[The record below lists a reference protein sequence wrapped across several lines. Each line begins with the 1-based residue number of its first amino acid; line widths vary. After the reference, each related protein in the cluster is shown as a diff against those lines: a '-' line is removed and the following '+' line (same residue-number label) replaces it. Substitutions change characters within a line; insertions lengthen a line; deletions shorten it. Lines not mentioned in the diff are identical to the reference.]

1 MRKALREFIKAI
13 RGTQEAIKRPT
24 RSDHQRSSEAYVRRV
39 SRDGG
44 DHQRSS
50 EVIRDHQRRTLVAS
64 PEMVAALRCPANASR
79 AAVAYLMRE
88 AIEGVKLRTSSA
100 AIIRGHP
107 NQLEAIRSKRPSQSV
122 WGHPTYA
129 RSRRSSSASQRMCG
143 AAPAWA
149 ESHSPAPHPSSKRNG
164 TLLPAVPS
172 GGWSSGSSGSSTK
185 SACKLSGVG
194 AALPPSAPSVTP
206 LWKTSLARPLA
217 PPVSPIT
224 AFSWRRTAFPSASPR
239 PASLR
244 LRRERH

>member
-1 MRKALREFIKAI
+1 M
-13 RGTQEAIKRPT
+13 
-24 RSDHQRSSEAYVRRV
+24 
-39 SRDGG
+39 
-44 DHQRSS
+44 
-50 EVIRDHQRRTLVAS
+50 
-64 PEMVAALRCPANASR
+64 RCPANASR

-172 GGWSSGSSGSSTK
+172 GGCSSGSSGSSTK

-217 PPVSPIT
+217 PPVTPKLGSPLAPPVAPIT

-244 LRRERH
+244 LRRDRH